1 MLEGNF
7 ELFQLIK
14 AAAESV
20 GSISS
25 DELDIRFNA
34 DVFSD
39 SVTHIV
45 NDEEKNRQ
53 KQLIVDVASFL
64 LNEQIPL
71 FVKECKDGISFVDC
85 LDSVS
90 LIENLHQKG
99 IGVRYLGVIQ
109 KALIKEED
117 ANLDHVINTVNA
129 EMISRAI
136 KWIFRSYLQKTDQ
149 GVTGYAVA
157 HLLNCLFA
165 SGSVPSPNLCDEIN
179 SNSYGEG
186 SGSNKKGKKKKGKK
200 QNTHKSAEPNPAAIG
215 WQRMTNDWISATPDA
230 IWREVEKRAKSYFRT
245 DIEARSID
253 QVTTKYNIQ
262 KVIELNL
269 SVFAKTTKSSF
280 NL

>member
-1 MLEGNF
+1 MQEENAK
-7 ELFQLIK
+7 LIK

-45 NDEEKNRQ
+45 TDEEKLRQ
-53 KQLIVDVASFL
+53 KRLIIDIASFL
-64 LNEQIPL
+64 LKEQIPL

-85 LDSVS
+85 LDTVS
-90 LIENLHQKG
+90 LIDNLHQKG

-117 ANLDHVINTVNA
+117 ANLDHVVNTVNA

-165 SGSVPSPNLCDEIN
+165 SGSVPTPNMNDEIN
-179 SNSYGEG
+179 ANSHGEG
-186 SGSNKKGKKKKGKK
+186 SGKKGKKKKGKK
-200 QNTHKSAEPNPAAIG
+200 QNAHKSAEHNPAAIG
-215 WQRMTNDWISATPDA
+215 WQRMTNDWMSATPDA

-245 DIEARSID
+245 DIEAKSID
-253 QVTTKYNIQ
+253 QVTAKYNIQ
-262 KVIELNL
+262 KL
-269 SVFAKTTKSSF
+269 S
-280 NL
+280 LIHI